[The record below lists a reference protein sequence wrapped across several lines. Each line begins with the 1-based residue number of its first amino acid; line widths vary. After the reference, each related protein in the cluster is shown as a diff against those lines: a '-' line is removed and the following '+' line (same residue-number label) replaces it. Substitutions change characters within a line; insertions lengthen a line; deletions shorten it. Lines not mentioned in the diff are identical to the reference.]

1 MRSYSIF
8 NMLTKSQIQNSA
20 CLHHEAE
27 KKRIPMRA
35 FSLEYPSMTIEDGY
49 AIQAAWIKLKEDE
62 GRKII
67 GRKVGLTSRAMQ
79 QAMKID
85 EPDFGTLLDDMLI
98 ESGAVIPASDFI
110 DPRIEVEITF
120 VLKND
125 LFGDD
130 LSIEQVIAATDYVV
144 PSLELIAAR
153 SHRVDP
159 ETGYTRKVYDTISDN
174 AANAGIVVG
183 ETRVK
188 PNDIDLRWA
197 GAILYRNGIVEET
210 GLGAG
215 ILDHPARGII
225 WLAKRFAPHGI
236 KLDAGQYIMSG
247 SFTRPII
254 ARAGDD
260 FKADFGPMGTVELS
274 FS

>member
-1 MRSYSIF
+1 M
-8 NMLTKSQIQNSA
+8 K
-20 CLHHEAE
+20 
-27 KKRIPMRA
+27 A
-35 FSLEYPSMTIEDGY
+35 FSLQHPKMTIEDGY
-49 AIQAAWIKLKEDE
+49 AVQDAWINLKQDE

-79 QAMKID
+79 EAMKIN
-85 EPDFGTLLDDMLI
+85 EPDFGTLLDDMLFDN
-98 ESGAVIPASDFI
+98 GATIPAADFI
-110 DPRIEVEITF
+110 DPRIEVELTF
-120 VLKND
+120 VLKRD
-125 LFGDD
+125 LVGDD
-130 LSIEQVIAATDYVV
+130 LSIEDVLEATDYIV
-144 PSLELIAAR
+144 PSMELIAAR

-174 AANAGIVVG
+174 AANAGIIVG
-183 ETRVK
+183 ETRAQ

-215 ILDHPARGII
+215 IMDHPARGII

-236 KLDAGQYIMSG
+236 TLETGHYIMSG
-247 SFTRPII
+247 SFTRPVM
-254 ARAGDD
+254 ARAGDE
-260 FKADFGPMGTVELS
+260 FKADFGSLGMVELR

>member
-1 MRSYSIF
+1 
-8 NMLTKSQIQNSA
+8 MLTKDQIAESA
-20 CLHHEAE
+20 RAHHAAE
-27 KKRIPMRA
+27 QSRIPMRA
-35 FSLEYPSMTIEDGY
+35 YSQTIPGMTIADGY
-49 AIQAAWIKLKEDE
+49 AVQAEWIRLKQAE
-62 GRKII
+62 GRKVI

-79 QAMKID
+79 LAMKID
-85 EPDFGTLLDDMLI
+85 EPDFGTLLDNMLFAN
-98 ESGAVIPASDFI
+98 EATIPAADFI

-120 VLKND
+120 VLKRD

-130 LSIEQVIAATDYVV
+130 LSVDDVLDATDYVV

-174 AANAGIVVG
+174 AANAGIIVG
-183 ETRVK
+183 DTRVG
-188 PNDIDLRWA
+188 PRDIDLRWA
-197 GAILYRNGIVEET
+197 GAILYRNGVVEET

-247 SFTRPII
+247 SFTRPVV
-254 ARAGDD
+254 ARAGDV
-260 FKADFGPMGTVELS
+260 FKADFGPLGTVGLS

>member
-1 MRSYSIF
+1 
-8 NMLTKSQIQNSA
+8 MLNYRQIQESA
-20 CLHHEAE
+20 RLHHEAE
-27 KKRIPMRA
+27 KSRKPMRA
-35 FSLEYPSMTIEDGY
+35 FSLRYPEMTIEDGY
-49 AIQAAWIKLKEDE
+49 AVQDAWMKIKEAE
-62 GRKII
+62 GRKVI

-79 QAMKID
+79 EAMKID
-85 EPDFGTLLDDMLI
+85 EPDFGTLLDDMLF
-98 ESGAVIPASDFI
+98 ENGATLLASDFI

-120 VLKND
+120 VLKED

-130 LSIEQVIAATDYVV
+130 LTVEDVLAATDYVV
-144 PSLELIAAR
+144 PSMELIAAR
-153 SHRVDP
+153 SHRIDP
-159 ETGYTRKVYDTISDN
+159 DTGYTRKVCDTISDN
-174 AANAGIVVG
+174 AANAGIIVG
-183 ETRVK
+183 ETKMK
-188 PNDIDLRWA
+188 PEDVDLRWT

-254 ARAGDD
+254 AKAGDH
-260 FKADFGPMGTVELS
+260 FKADFGPLGTVEIT

>member
-1 MRSYSIF
+1 
-8 NMLTKSQIQNSA
+8 MLTKKQIQESA
-20 CLHHEAE
+20 RLHHAAE
-27 KKRIPMRA
+27 KTRKPMRA
-35 FSLEYPSMTIEDGY
+35 FSLQYPDMTIEDGY
-49 AIQAAWIKLKEDE
+49 AVQDAWMKIKEAQGSKV
-62 GRKII
+62 I

-79 QAMKID
+79 EAMKIN
-85 EPDFGTLLDDMLI
+85 EPDFGTLLDDMLFPN
-98 ESGAVIPASDFI
+98 GATLPASDFI

-130 LSIEQVIAATDYVV
+130 LTVEDVLAATDYVV

-153 SHRVDP
+153 SHRIDP

-174 AANAGIVVG
+174 AANAGIIVG
-183 ETRVK
+183 ETKAK
-188 PNDIDLRWA
+188 PEDVDLRWT

-254 ARAGDD
+254 ATAGDH
-260 FKADFGPMGTVELS
+260 FKADFGPLGTVEIN

>member
-1 MRSYSIF
+1 
-8 NMLTKSQIQNSA
+8 MLTETQIQNA
-20 CLHHEAE
+20 ARLHHKAE
-27 KKRIPMRA
+27 IARKPMEA
-35 FSLEYPSMTIEDGY
+35 FSKHYPDMTIEDGY
-49 AIQAAWIKLKEDE
+49 AVQEAWMKIKEAE

-79 QAMKID
+79 IAMNID
-85 EPDFGTLLDDMLI
+85 EPDFGTLLDDMLF
-98 ESGAVIPASDFI
+98 ENGATIPASDFI
-110 DPRIEVEITF
+110 DPRVEVEITF
-120 VLKND
+120 VLKDD

-130 LSIEQVIAATDYVV
+130 LTIEDVLAATDYVV

-153 SHRVDP
+153 SYRVDP

-174 AANAGIVVG
+174 AANAGIIVG
-183 ETRVK
+183 DTKLK
-188 PNDIDLRWA
+188 PDEVDLRWT

-225 WLAKRFAPHGI
+225 WLAKRFALHGI

-254 ARAGDD
+254 ARAGDA
-260 FKADFGPMGTVELS
+260 FKADFGPLGTVELN

>member
-1 MRSYSIF
+1 
-8 NMLTKSQIQNSA
+8 MLNENQILESA
-20 CLHHEAE
+20 QLHHEAE
-27 KKRIPMRA
+27 KTREPMRA
-35 FSLEYPSMTIEDGY
+35 FSLKYPDMTIEDGY
-49 AIQAAWIKLKEDE
+49 AVQDAWIKLKQAE
-62 GRKII
+62 GRKVI

-79 QAMKID
+79 EAMKIN
-85 EPDFGTLLDDMLI
+85 EPDFGTLLDDMLF
-98 ESGAVIPASDFI
+98 ENGATIPAADFI

-120 VLKND
+120 VLKDD
-125 LFGDD
+125 LEGDD
-130 LSIEQVIAATDYVV
+130 LTVEDVLAATDYVV

-153 SHRVDP
+153 SFRVDP

-174 AANAGIVVG
+174 AANAGIIIG
-183 ETRVK
+183 DTRMK
-188 PNDIDLRWA
+188 PDDIDLRWT

-254 ARAGDD
+254 AKAGDY
-260 FKADFGPMGTVELS
+260 FKADFGSLGTVELS

>member
-1 MRSYSIF
+1 MLSKELIQRS
-8 NMLTKSQIQNSA
+8 A
-20 CLHHEAE
+20 RLHHQAE
-27 KKRIPMRA
+27 KACIPMRA
-35 FSLEYPSMTIEDGY
+35 VSQDFPEMSLEDGY
-49 AIQAAWIKLKEDE
+49 AIQDAWVKLKLAE

-79 QAMKID
+79 EAMKID
-85 EPDFGTLLDDMLI
+85 EPDFGTLLDDMLFAN
-98 ESGAVIPASDFI
+98 GATIPAANFI
-110 DPRIEVEITF
+110 DPRVEVEWTF
-120 VLKND
+120 VLKHD
-125 LFGDD
+125 LQGENLCVD
-130 LSIEQVIAATDYVV
+130 EVMAATDYVL

-174 AANAGIVVG
+174 AANAGIIVG
-183 ETRVK
+183 DQK
-188 PNDIDLRWA
+188 MAPDALDLRWA

-215 ILDHPARGII
+215 ILDHPARGLI

-236 KLDAGQYIMSG
+236 ALEVGQYIMSG
-247 SFTRPII
+247 SFTRPVI
-254 ARAGDD
+254 ARPGDH
-260 FKADFGPMGTVELS
+260 FKADFGPAGTVELS

>member
-1 MRSYSIF
+1 
-8 NMLTKSQIQNSA
+8 MLTEKQIQESA
-20 CLHHEAE
+20 RLHHAAE
-27 KKRIPMRA
+27 KTCKPMRA
-35 FSLEYPSMTIEDGY
+35 FSLKYPDMTIEDGY
-49 AIQAAWIKLKEDE
+49 AVQDAWIKLKQAE
-62 GRKII
+62 GRTVI

-79 QAMKID
+79 EAMKIN
-85 EPDFGTLLDDMLI
+85 EPDFGTLLDDMI
-98 ESGAVIPASDFI
+98 FENRATIPASDFI

-120 VLKND
+120 VLKDD
-125 LFGDD
+125 LFGDN
-130 LSIEQVIAATDYVV
+130 LSVEDVIEATDYVI

-153 SHRVDP
+153 SYRVDP

-183 ETRVK
+183 ETQAK
-188 PNDIDLRWA
+188 PKDIDLRWA

-247 SFTRPII
+247 SFTRPIK
-254 ARAGDD
+254 ARVGDH
-260 FKADFGPMGTVELS
+260 FKADFGPLGTVELS
-274 FS
+274 FA

>member
-1 MRSYSIF
+1 
-8 NMLTKSQIQNSA
+8 MLSENQISESA
-20 CLHHEAE
+20 RLHHAAE
-27 KKRIPMRA
+27 KMRKPMRA
-35 FSLEYPSMTIEDGY
+35 FSLQYPNMTIEDGY
-49 AIQAAWIKLKEDE
+49 AIQAAWIKLKEAE
-62 GRKII
+62 GRKVI

-79 QAMKID
+79 EAMKID
-85 EPDFGTLLDDMLI
+85 EPDFGTLLDDMLF
-98 ESGAVIPASDFI
+98 ENGATIPANDFI
-110 DPRIEVEITF
+110 DPRIEVELTF
-120 VLKND
+120 VLKED
-125 LFGDD
+125 LFGEN
-130 LSIEQVIAATDYVV
+130 LSVEDVLKATDYIV
-144 PSLELIAAR
+144 PSMELIAAR

-174 AANAGIVVG
+174 AANAGIIVG
-183 ETRVK
+183 DRKVMPSEV
-188 PNDIDLRWA
+188 DLRWA

-254 ARAGDD
+254 ARAGDY
-260 FKADFGPMGTVELS
+260 FKADFGELGTVELS

>member
-1 MRSYSIF
+1 MLSIEQV
-8 NMLTKSQIQNSA
+8 KESA
-20 CLHHEAE
+20 RLHHEAE
-27 KKRIPMRA
+27 KARIPMRA
-35 FSLEYPSMTIEDGY
+35 FSLKYQDMTIEDGY
-49 AIQAAWIKLKEDE
+49 AVQAEWIKLKEAE
-62 GRKII
+62 GRKVI

-79 QAMKID
+79 EAMKIN
-85 EPDFGTLLDDMLI
+85 EPDFGTLLDDMLF
-98 ESGAVIPASDFI
+98 ENGATIPAADFI

-130 LSIEQVIAATDYVV
+130 LTVEDVLDATDYVV

-153 SHRVDP
+153 SHRIDP

-174 AANAGIVVG
+174 AANAGIIVG
-183 ETRVK
+183 DTKLK
-188 PNDIDLRWA
+188 PNDIDLRWS

-236 KLDAGQYIMSG
+236 KLDTGQYIMSG

-254 ARAGDD
+254 VQAGDY
-260 FKADFGPMGTVELS
+260 FKADFGPMGTVELR

>member
-1 MRSYSIF
+1 MQSCKEF
-8 NMLTKSQIQNSA
+8 NMLNKMQIEDSA
-20 CLHHEAE
+20 RRHHEAE
-27 KKRIPMRA
+27 KARKPMRA
-35 FSLEYPSMTIEDGY
+35 FSLQYPDMTIEDGY
-49 AIQAAWIKLKEDE
+49 AVQDAWIKIKLDE

-79 QAMKID
+79 QAMNID
-85 EPDFGTLLDDMLI
+85 EPDFGTILDDMLFAN
-98 ESGAVIPASDFI
+98 GATIPASDFI

-120 VLKND
+120 VLKDN

-130 LSIEQVIAATDYVV
+130 LTIEDVIAATDYVV

-153 SHRVDP
+153 SFRVDP

-174 AANAGIVVG
+174 AANAGIIVG
-183 ETRVK
+183 DTKIK
-188 PNDIDLRWA
+188 PRDIDLRWV

-247 SFTRPII
+247 SFTRPIM
-254 ARAGDD
+254 AKAGDH

>member
-1 MRSYSIF
+1 
-8 NMLTKSQIQNSA
+8 MLTKKQIQDSA
-20 CLHHEAE
+20 RLHNKAE
-27 KKRIPMRA
+27 KVRKPMRA
-35 FSLEYPSMTIEDGY
+35 FSLQYPEMSIEDGY
-49 AIQAAWIKLKEDE
+49 AVQDAWIKLKQAE

-79 QAMKID
+79 EAMKIN
-85 EPDFGTLLDDMLI
+85 EPDFGTLLDDMLF
-98 ESGAVIPASDFI
+98 ENGATIPASDFI

-120 VLKND
+120 VLKDD

-130 LSIEQVIAATDYVV
+130 LTVGDVLAATDYVV

-174 AANAGIVVG
+174 AANAGIIVG
-183 ETRVK
+183 DNKVK
-188 PNDIDLRWA
+188 PNDVDLRWV

-254 ARAGDD
+254 AKAGDH
-260 FKADFGPMGTVELS
+260 FKADFGHMGTVELS

>member
-1 MRSYSIF
+1 
-8 NMLTKSQIQNSA
+8 MLTKEQIQDSA
-20 CLHHEAE
+20 QRHHQAE
-27 KKRIPMRA
+27 KTRVPMRA
-35 FSLEYPSMTIEDGY
+35 FSLTYQDMTIEDGY
-49 AIQAAWIKLKEDE
+49 AVQEAWIKLKEAE
-62 GRKII
+62 GRRVI

-79 QAMKID
+79 EAMKID
-85 EPDFGTLLDDMLI
+85 EPDFGTLLDDMLF
-98 ESGAVIPASDFI
+98 ENGATIPASDFI

-120 VLKND
+120 VLKDD

-130 LSIEQVIAATDYVV
+130 LSVEDVIAATDYVV

-159 ETGYTRKVYDTISDN
+159 ETSYTRKVYDTISDN
-174 AANAGIVVG
+174 AANAGIIVG
-183 ETRVK
+183 DTK
-188 PNDIDLRWA
+188 MNPNEIDLRWA

-254 ARAGDD
+254 ARAGDH
-260 FKADFGPMGTVELS
+260 FKADFGPLGTVELS

>member
-1 MRSYSIF
+1 
-8 NMLTKSQIQNSA
+8 MLTKEQISESA
-20 CLHHEAE
+20 RLHHEAE
-27 KKRIPMRA
+27 KTRKPMRA
-35 FSLEYPSMTIEDGY
+35 FSLQYQDMTIEDGY
-49 AIQAAWIKLKEDE
+49 AVQAAWVAMKEAE
-62 GRKII
+62 GRKVI

-79 QAMKID
+79 EAMKIN
-85 EPDFGTLLDDMLI
+85 EPDFGTLLDDMLF
-98 ESGAVIPASDFI
+98 ESGDVIPASDFI

-120 VLKND
+120 VLKDD
-125 LFGDD
+125 LFGDNLTVED
-130 LSIEQVIAATDYVV
+130 VLAATDYVV
-144 PSLELIAAR
+144 PSMELIAAR

-174 AANAGIVVG
+174 AANAGIIVG
-183 ETRVK
+183 DVK
-188 PNDIDLRWA
+188 TKPEDVDLRWA

-215 ILDHPARGII
+215 ILDHPAKGII

-247 SFTRPII
+247 SFTRPVLV
-254 ARAGDD
+254 RAGDK
-260 FKADFGPMGTVELS
+260 FKADFGPLGTVELG

>member
-1 MRSYSIF
+1 
-8 NMLTKSQIQNSA
+8 MLTKEQIQDSA
-20 CLHHEAE
+20 QRHHQAE
-27 KKRIPMRA
+27 KMRVPMRA
-35 FSLEYPSMTIEDGY
+35 FSLKYQDMTIEDGY
-49 AIQAAWIKLKEDE
+49 AVQEAWIKLKEAE
-62 GRKII
+62 GRRVI

-79 QAMKID
+79 EAMKID
-85 EPDFGTLLDDMLI
+85 EPDFGTLLDDMLF
-98 ESGAVIPASDFI
+98 ENGATIPASDFI

-120 VLKND
+120 VLKDD

-130 LSIEQVIAATDYVV
+130 LSVEDVIAATDYVV

-174 AANAGIVVG
+174 AANAGIIVG
-183 ETRVK
+183 DTK
-188 PNDIDLRWA
+188 MNPNEIDLRWA

-254 ARAGDD
+254 ARAGDH
-260 FKADFGPMGTVELS
+260 FKADFGPLGTVELS

>member
-1 MRSYSIF
+1 MLSKQDIARS
-8 NMLTKSQIQNSA
+8 A
-20 CLHHEAE
+20 RLHHQAE
-27 KKRIPMRA
+27 RTRTPMRA
-35 FSLEYPSMTIEDGY
+35 FSLDHPDMTIADAY
-49 AIQAAWIKLKEDE
+49 AVQDAWVKLKRAE
-62 GRKII
+62 GRHII

-79 QAMKID
+79 LAMNID
-85 EPDFGTLLDDMLI
+85 EPDFGTLLDDMLF
-98 ESGAVIPASDFI
+98 ENGATIPTADFI
-110 DPRIEVEITF
+110 DPRVEVEITF
-120 VLKND
+120 VLKRD

-130 LSIEQVIAATDYVV
+130 LTIDDVIDATDYVV

-159 ETGYTRKVYDTISDN
+159 DTGYTRNVFDTISDN
-174 AANAGIVVG
+174 AANAGIIVG
-183 ETRVK
+183 DRKTDPR
-188 PNDIDLRWA
+188 DIDLRWA

-236 KLDAGQYIMSG
+236 KLDSGQYIMSG
-247 SFTRPII
+247 SFTRPVI
-254 ARAGDD
+254 ARPGDH
-260 FKADFGPMGTVELS
+260 FRANFGPMGDVELS

>member
-1 MRSYSIF
+1 MLSIEQV
-8 NMLTKSQIQNSA
+8 KESA
-20 CLHHEAE
+20 RLHHEAE
-27 KKRIPMRA
+27 KARIPMRA
-35 FSLEYPSMTIEDGY
+35 FSLKYQDMTIEDGY
-49 AIQAAWIKLKEDE
+49 AVQAEWIKLKEAE
-62 GRKII
+62 GRKVI

-79 QAMKID
+79 EAMKIN
-85 EPDFGTLLDDMLI
+85 EPDFGTLLDDMLF
-98 ESGAVIPASDFI
+98 ENGATIPAADFI

-120 VLKND
+120 VLKNN

-130 LSIEQVIAATDYVV
+130 LTVEDVLDATDYVV

-153 SHRVDP
+153 SHRIDP
-159 ETGYTRKVYDTISDN
+159 ETGYTRKVHDTISDN
-174 AANAGIVVG
+174 AANAGIIVG
-183 ETRVK
+183 DTKLK

-254 ARAGDD
+254 VQAGDH

>member
-1 MRSYSIF
+1 
-8 NMLTKSQIQNSA
+8 MLTKKQILDSA
-20 CLHHEAE
+20 AQHHEAE
-27 KKRIPMRA
+27 KSRIPIRA
-35 FSLEYPSMTIEDGY
+35 FSLQFPDMTIEDGY
-49 AIQAAWIKLKEDE
+49 AVQDAWIKLKQAE
-62 GRKII
+62 GRRII

-79 QAMKID
+79 EAMKIN
-85 EPDFGTLLDDMLI
+85 EPDFGTLLDDMLFDNK
-98 ESGAVIPASDFI
+98 ATIPASDFI
-110 DPRIEVEITF
+110 DPRVEVEITF
-120 VLKND
+120 VLK
-125 LFGDD
+125 DD
-130 LSIEQVIAATDYVV
+130 LLGDNLSVEDVLAATDYVV

-153 SHRVDP
+153 SHRIDP
-159 ETGYTRKVYDTISDN
+159 DTGYTRKVYDTISDN

-183 ETRVK
+183 DKKVNPSEV
-188 PNDIDLRWA
+188 DLRWA

-236 KLDAGQYIMSG
+236 KLEAGQYIMSG
-247 SFTRPII
+247 SFTRPIM

>member
-1 MRSYSIF
+1 MASVNVF
-8 NMLTKSQIQNSA
+8 NMLNEIQIQESA
-20 CLHHEAE
+20 RLHHEAE
-27 KKRIPMRA
+27 KSCVPMRA
-35 FSLEYPSMTIEDGY
+35 FSLQYPDMSIEDGY
-49 AIQAAWIKLKEDE
+49 AIQAAWMKLKESE

-79 QAMKID
+79 EAMKIN
-85 EPDFGTLLDDMLI
+85 EPDFGTLLDDMLF
-98 ESGAVIPASDFI
+98 ENGATIPASDFI

-120 VLKND
+120 VLKDD

-130 LSIEQVIAATDYVV
+130 LTIEDVLAATDYVV

-183 ETRVK
+183 DKKVNPSEV
-188 PNDIDLRWA
+188 DLRWA

-236 KLDAGQYIMSG
+236 KLEAGQYIMSG

-254 ARAGDD
+254 ARVGDD

>member
-1 MRSYSIF
+1 
-8 NMLTKSQIQNSA
+8 
-20 CLHHEAE
+20 
-27 KKRIPMRA
+27 MRA
-35 FSLEYPSMTIEDGY
+35 YSLQYPDMTIEDGY
-49 AIQAAWIKLKEDE
+49 AVQAEWIKLKEAE
-62 GRKII
+62 GRRVI

-79 QAMKID
+79 DAMKID
-85 EPDFGTLLDDMLI
+85 EPDFGTLLDDMLFDNKAI
-98 ESGAVIPASDFI
+98 IPAADFI

-120 VLKND
+120 VLKQD

-130 LSIEQVIAATDYVV
+130 LTVEDVLEATDYIV

-153 SHRVDP
+153 SFRVDP

-174 AANAGIVVG
+174 AANAGIIVG
-183 ETRVK
+183 DTKVS
-188 PNDIDLRWA
+188 PHDVDLRWV

-254 ARAGDD
+254 ARPGDY
-260 FKADFGPMGTVELS
+260 FKADFGAIGTVEIG

>member
-1 MRSYSIF
+1 
-8 NMLTKSQIQNSA
+8 MLTTKQIADSA
-20 CLHHEAE
+20 RRHHEAE
-27 KKRIPMRA
+27 KTRTPMAA
-35 FSLEYPSMTIEDGY
+35 FSQTYPDMNIEDGY
-49 AIQAAWIKLKEDE
+49 AVQAAWMKLKEAE
-62 GRKII
+62 GRRVI

-79 QAMKID
+79 EAMNID
-85 EPDFGTLLDDMLI
+85 EPDFGTLLDDMLF
-98 ESGAVIPASDFI
+98 ENGATIPAADFI
-110 DPRIEVEITF
+110 DPRVEVEITF
-120 VLKND
+120 VLKHD

-130 LSIEQVIAATDYVV
+130 LTVKDVLDATDYVV

-159 ETGYTRKVYDTISDN
+159 KTGYTRKVYDTISDN
-174 AANAGIVVG
+174 AANAGIIVG
-183 ETRVK
+183 DKKTSPADV
-188 PNDIDLRWA
+188 DLRWA

-247 SFTRPII
+247 SFTRPVV
-254 ARAGDD
+254 ARAGDA
-260 FKADFGPMGTVELS
+260 FRADFGPMGVVELG

>member
-1 MRSYSIF
+1 MLSI
-8 NMLTKSQIQNSA
+8 KQIEDSA
-20 CLHHEAE
+20 RRHHEAE
-27 KKRIPMRA
+27 KSRVPMRA
-35 FSLEYPSMTIEDGY
+35 FSLQYPEMTIEDGY
-49 AIQAAWIKLKEDE
+49 AVQDAWIKLKEAE
-62 GRKII
+62 GRKVI

-85 EPDFGTLLDDMLI
+85 EPDFGTLLDDMLF
-98 ESGAVIPASDFI
+98 ENGATIPASDFI

-120 VLKND
+120 VLKNN

-130 LSIEQVIAATDYVV
+130 LTLEDVLAATDFVV

-153 SHRVDP
+153 SYRVDP

-174 AANAGIVVG
+174 AANAGIIVG
-183 ETRVK
+183 ETK
-188 PNDIDLRWA
+188 TNPADIDLRWV

-247 SFTRPII
+247 SFTRPIT
-254 ARAGDD
+254 AKAGDE

>member
-1 MRSYSIF
+1 
-8 NMLTKSQIQNSA
+8 MLSESQILESA
-20 CLHHEAE
+20 RLHHEAE
-27 KKRIPMRA
+27 KARKPMRA
-35 FSLEYPSMTIEDGY
+35 FSLEFPDMTIEDGY
-49 AIQAAWIKLKEDE
+49 AVQEAWIKLKQAE

-79 QAMKID
+79 EAMKIN
-85 EPDFGTLLDDMLI
+85 EPDFGTLLDDMLF
-98 ESGAVIPASDFI
+98 ENGATIPASDFI

-125 LFGDD
+125 LEGDD
-130 LSIEQVIAATDYVV
+130 LTVEDVLAATDYVV

-153 SHRVDP
+153 SYRVDP
-159 ETGYTRKVYDTISDN
+159 QTGYTRKVYDTISDN
-174 AANAGIVVG
+174 AANAGIIVG
-183 ETRVK
+183 DTRMK
-188 PNDIDLRWA
+188 PNDIDLRWT

-254 ARAGDD
+254 ATAGDH
-260 FKADFGPMGTVELS
+260 FKADFGPLGTVELS

>member
-1 MRSYSIF
+1 
-8 NMLTKSQIQNSA
+8 MLTKAQIEDSA
-20 CLHHEAE
+20 RRHHEAE
-27 KKRIPMRA
+27 KTGIPMRA
-35 FSLEYPSMTIEDGY
+35 FSLTYQDMTIEDGY
-49 AIQAAWIKLKEDE
+49 AVQEAWIKLKEAE
-62 GRKII
+62 GRKVI

-79 QAMKID
+79 EAMKID
-85 EPDFGTLLDDMLI
+85 EPDFGTLLDDMLFDN
-98 ESGAVIPASDFI
+98 GATIPASDFI

-120 VLKND
+120 VLKED

-130 LSIEQVIAATDYVV
+130 LSVEDVIAATDYVV

-174 AANAGIVVG
+174 AANAGIIVG
-183 ETRVK
+183 DTQVN

-225 WLAKRFAPHGI
+225 WLAKRFAPHGV
-236 KLDAGQYIMSG
+236 KLDAGHYIMSG
-247 SFTRPII
+247 SFTRPVI
-254 ARAGDD
+254 ARAGDH
-260 FKADFGPMGTVELS
+260 FKADFGPLGTVELS
-274 FS
+274 FSE

>member
-1 MRSYSIF
+1 
-8 NMLTKSQIQNSA
+8 MLTKEQIHQSA
-20 CLHHEAE
+20 QLHHEAE
-27 KKRIPMRA
+27 KTRMPMRP
-35 FSLEYPSMTIEDGY
+35 FSMSYHDMTIEDGY
-49 AIQAAWIKLKEDE
+49 AVQAEWIKLKLAE

-79 QAMKID
+79 EAMKIN
-85 EPDFGTLLDDMLI
+85 EPDFGTLLDDMLF
-98 ESGAVIPASDFI
+98 ENGAMIPASDFI

-120 VLKND
+120 VLKED

-130 LSIEQVIAATDYVV
+130 LTIENVLAATDYVV

-159 ETGYTRKVYDTISDN
+159 QTGYTRKVYDTISDN
-174 AANAGIVVG
+174 AANAGIIVG
-183 ETRVK
+183 DTRID
-188 PNDIDLRWA
+188 PAEIDLRWA

-236 KLDAGQYIMSG
+236 KLDAGEYIMSG
-247 SFTRPII
+247 SFTRPVI
-254 ARAGDD
+254 AKAGDH